1 MLLINGFGRLR
12 PCDHRCMRAVVF
24 LLLAACGGGSDETPD
39 APTLDADNSAQ
50 CLVPSSYGDLGA
62 KTGTTTMGPSTLT
75 ITVDAGPPRDSF
87 FLKLVSG
94 KGVFTGGLAT
104 GTYSIA
110 GVDASFNDCGLCV
123 NVIADIVAGS
133 GPTKFYFAT
142 SGSVTLTAT
151 TPPAGTLSN
160 VHLVEVNLGT
170 GAPAATGCASDI
182 AMLAFSGS

>member
-1 MLLINGFGRLR
+1 MRGFVL
-12 PCDHRCMRAVVF
+12 VV
-24 LLLAACGGGSDETPD
+24 LAACGGGSDETPD
-39 APTLDADNSAQ
+39 APSPDADNSAT
-50 CLVPSSYGDLGA
+50 CLVPGSYGDLGA
-62 KTGTTTMGPSTLT
+62 KSGTTTMGPSTLT
-75 ITVDAGPPRDSF
+75 ITLDAGPPRDSF

-94 KGVFTGGLAT
+94 KGVFAGGLAT

-151 TPPAGTLSN
+151 TPPAGTLSD
-160 VHLVEVNLGT
+160 VQLVEVNLASGT
-170 GAPAATGCASDI
+170 PASSGCASDI
-182 AMLAFSGS
+182 GMLAFSGS